1 MRKYVIY
8 SVRYDR
14 NGNLVN
20 GQPCFH
26 CVQFLT
32 RIGIIKVV
40 YSDNNGN
47 LITTHI
53 DKLNGTLSSGNRC

>member
-1 MRKYVIY
+1 MTE
-8 SVRYDR
+8 

-40 YSDNNGN
+40 YSDDNGN